1 MATIK
6 WAGAPTSRSTVLTT
20 ELNSLANGSRTNAGS
35 EIDNSSNL
43 DTYGFLKLAVT
54 FGTNPSAGAY
64 VEIHMLMALDGTN
77 YPDGSSSV
85 DPGVDTTILTIPI
98 LASTSAQS
106 KQVGP
111 FLLPPSKVKFILVN
125 ATGQA
130 FPASGSTLTLY
141 TQNQSVA

>member
-1 MATIK
+1 MTTIK
-6 WAGAPTSRSTVLTT
+6 WAGAPTDRSTVLTT
-20 ELNSLANGSRTNAGS
+20 ELNSLASGSRTNVGT
-35 EIDNSSNL
+35 EIDNSANL

-85 DPGVDTTILTIPI
+85 DPGADTTILTIPI

-106 KQVGP
+106 KQIGP
-111 FLLPPSKVKFILVN
+111 FLLPPSKIKFILVN
-125 ATGQA
+125 QTGQA
-130 FPASGSTLTLY
+130 FPASGSTLRLY
-141 TQNQSVA
+141 TQNYAAA